1 MCWIFLSTSLV
12 CVINTIT
19 QISLV
24 TVSSTSSYMCWNVS
38 DDPGASLRSLFP
50 PLQFKSQQWVLSEH
64 KTKFSQSAWPAA
76 PGYIISMNR
85 KNMRKLLLQFTY
97 REISSHQHLLRHS
110 KMLFQASGSL
120 GSKRLF
126 LLLKNP
132 GPIEPKVTLVLD
144 FTETI
149 FHQRCEND
157 CS

>member
-76 PGYIISMNR
+76 PGYIISEKSVLISTCWDTLR
-85 KNMRKLLLQFTY
+85 CYFKLQGLWGPKDFFSCWRILVPLSQKWHLSLISLKPYFT
-97 REISSHQHLLRHS
+97 RGVKMTALR
-110 KMLFQASGSL
+110 QV
-120 GSKRLF
+120 
-126 LLLKNP
+126 N
-132 GPIEPKVTLVLD
+132 VNLVL
-144 FTETI
+144 TGL
-149 FHQRCEND
+149 QLP
-157 CS
+157 